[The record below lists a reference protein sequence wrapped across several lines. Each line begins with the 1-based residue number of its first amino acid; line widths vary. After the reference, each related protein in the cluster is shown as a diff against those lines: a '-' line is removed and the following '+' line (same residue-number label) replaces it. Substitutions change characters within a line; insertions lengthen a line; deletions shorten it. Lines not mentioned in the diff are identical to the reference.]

1 MLDHDQRLIRGLMI
15 KGLTASLIIVVYSFI
30 KYTRML
36 VHFVHSRKLLLVLD
50 MGKCT
55 CNKHEK
61 ERQFIYNSSS

>member
-1 MLDHDQRLIRGLMI
+1 
-15 KGLTASLIIVVYSFI
+15 
-30 KYTRML
+30 ML
-36 VHFVHSRKLLLVLD
+36 VHFVHSIKLLLVLD